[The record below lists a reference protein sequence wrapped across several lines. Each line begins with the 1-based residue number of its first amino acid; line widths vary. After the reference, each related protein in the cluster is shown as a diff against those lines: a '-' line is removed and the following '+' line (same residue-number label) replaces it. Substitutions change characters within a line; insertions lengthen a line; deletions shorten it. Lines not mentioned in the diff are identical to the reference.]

1 MNATLIPANEYR
13 RERWKNG
20 LGWTREVLRWP
31 GGEGDWDWR
40 VSIAEVDKPGPF
52 SSFPGV
58 ERELMLLSGE
68 GMRLDFDDG
77 ESVELR
83 PPHGRH
89 RFAGERALQA
99 ELFNGPTQ
107 DFNLMWRRERV
118 EATLL
123 HRPLVGPMLFFAEPG
138 VRWLA
143 YLLSG
148 RAIVKDQL
156 LPLAMEQGDSV
167 LLEPAAGDRQRLLIE
182 GGGELLLVRVGPP
195 REPGAGVAESTA
207 AEAAAGESAADESA
221 D

>member
-1 MNATLIPANEYR
+1 MNATLIPATEYR

-31 GGEGDWDWR
+31 REGEQWDWR
-40 VSIAEVDKPGPF
+40 VSVAEVDKGGPF

-58 ERELMLLSGE
+58 DRELVLLSGE
-68 GMRLDFDDG
+68 GMRLVFEDG
-77 ESVELR
+77 GDVELR

-89 RFAGERALQA
+89 RFAGERALAA

-118 EATLL
+118 SASLL

-143 YLLSG
+143 YLISG
-148 RAIVKDQL
+148 RATVKDQL
-156 LPLAMEQGDSV
+156 LPLALEQGDSV
-167 LLEPAAGDRQRLLIE
+167 LLEPAAGDHHRLVLE
-182 GGGELLLVRVGPP
+182 GGGELLLVRIAPAETAPP
-195 REPGAGVAESTA
+195 DA
-207 AEAAAGESAADESA
+207 
-221 D
+221 